1 MTHMAGHNRSDEIKG
16 GTDSL
21 SKGLDLF
28 RLIADD
34 GGHTRISQLAI
45 DLGYPR
51 TTLHRLLGE
60 LLRHRMI
67 LRVGHGRYA
76 PGMVLA
82 EIEPA
87 THFNEQLASIA
98 RPLLQTLADNNK
110 CTAHL
115 GVLED
120 AMVTYLVKVGD
131 ETESLDFTQEGGQLE
146 AYCSGIGKVLLAS
159 RSEKYLED
167 YLASGPFIPFT
178 DRTIIS
184 PRILAKCLAEV
195 RLQGWAA
202 DDREAAQGLQCLA
215 VPVSRKGRPP
225 IAAISL
231 SHDKVLSAGCDMQSL
246 DALKSCAKE
255 IADRL

>member
-1 MTHMAGHNRSDEIKG
+1 MTHMVGHIKSAGIRG
-16 GTDSL
+16 GADSL

-28 RLIADD
+28 RLMADD
-34 GGHTRISQLAI
+34 GGHTRISELTSNS
-45 DLGYPR
+45 GYPR

-60 LLRHRMI
+60 LSRHRMI

-76 PGMVLA
+76 PGVMLA
-82 EIEPA
+82 EIEPV
-87 THFNEQLASIA
+87 TYLSEVLTDIA
-98 RPLLQTLADNNK
+98 RPLLQKIADTIK

-115 GVLED
+115 GVLEN

-131 ETESLDFTQEGGQLE
+131 DSESLDFTQEGGQLE
-146 AYCSGIGKVLLAS
+146 AYCSGIGKVLLAA
-159 RSEKYLED
+159 RSDKYIED

-178 DRTIIS
+178 DRTITS
-184 PRILAKCLAEV
+184 PKALATCLANV
-195 RLQGWAA
+195 RIQGWAA

-215 VPVSRKGRPP
+215 VPVSRKDRPP

-231 SHDKVLSAGCDMQSL
+231 SHGRVLSTGCDMQSL
-246 DALKSCAKE
+246 DALQDCARQ